1 MLRYIVV
8 SVISG
13 VLFGIMDG
21 LINVNSMAVK
31 LYEIYK
37 PIARTSVNFA
47 AGMMI
52 DLAYG
57 FLLAGLFLLLY
68 ESLPGKTGGLKGVSF
83 GLIAWFLRVVMNT
96 ASQWMMFEIPS
107 NLLVYLAAAG
117 LGEMVVLG
125 VLYGLTLQPG
135 NRWGRKRWVKDN
147 A

>member
-21 LINVNSMAVK
+21 LINANSMAVK

-68 ESLPGKTGGLKGVSF
+68 ESLPGKTGGLEGGQFWIDRLVSSC
-83 GLIAWFLRVVMNT
+83 GDEHGIAVDDVRNT
-96 ASQWMMFEIPS
+96 E
-107 NLLVYLAAAG
+107 
-117 LGEMVVLG
+117 
-125 VLYGLTLQPG
+125 
-135 NRWGRKRWVKDN
+135 
-147 A
+147 